1 MLKEGIIEPSQSPW
15 CAQTLVVSPE
25 NHKKRLVDY
34 SQTINQFTLLDA
46 YPLPRIEDM
55 VNEIA
60 SYRVFSNLDLTSA
73 YHLVTEERKCTA
85 FEAPGSL
92 YHFC

>member
-15 CAQTLVVSPE
+15 RAQILIVSPE
-25 NHKKRLVDY
+25 NHKKRLVVDY
-34 SQTINQFTLLDA
+34 SQTINRFTLLDA

-60 SYRVFSNLDLTSA
+60 SYQVFSTLDLTSA
-73 YHLVTEERKCTA
+73 YH
-85 FEAPGSL
+85 
-92 YHFC
+92 